1 MARWLLGIAV
11 TLIVFGIGWFVVG
24 LPQARPLVD
33 GLWALND
40 ALWPMETGAYHA
52 LSTFVSN
59 LWRGAGALPL
69 SLKFAL
75 AGLILLSIFALQRY
89 AHRIGRPFLSLIPP
103 PLRWPLEALASAW
116 DALTFLIRQRLAATA
131 FLVLTF
137 LMIIYFAT
145 AILASYT
152 NVLVGLGLVPT
163 ATPTP
168 RPTPS
173 PTATATALPEMPR
186 ELWDV
191 TYATE
196 NSRGT
201 PPAEI
206 AVRQA
211 IAARDSALT
220 NFRRW
225 LRGEVNWSSAE
236 LRLKINDA
244 DSARTYFY
252 QTVSAYPDSYWPP
265 RVREIRTQLDEQIAY
280 LGGLLDVMQRVES
293 KDWSGAQTAAQELD
307 RSSNQNIRA
316 EIDQAIERSKRTAT
330 PTATTVIQII
340 ILPTLTPTVTPTPTR
355 TPTRTPTPTITPT
368 PSRTPTPTATA
379 TPTVTATPTTD
390 VVARLIVSE
399 KDAVSSHDWKVAD
412 FIAGELNRDL
422 AAADPRRADMTTWLN
437 DRADNPLLYVEPPP
451 SDASTSPTIADTC
464 NSFRITGFAMVL
476 DSGSAKAAKIRAR
489 IARWLDYYSNQT
501 GRDISC
507 D

>member
-1 MARWLLGIAV
+1 
-11 TLIVFGIGWFVVG
+11 
-24 LPQARPLVD
+24 
-33 GLWALND
+33 
-40 ALWPMETGAYHA
+40 
-52 LSTFVSN
+52 
-59 LWRGAGALPL
+59 
-69 SLKFAL
+69 
-75 AGLILLSIFALQRY
+75 
-89 AHRIGRPFLSLIPP
+89 
-103 PLRWPLEALASAW
+103 
-116 DALTFLIRQRLAATA
+116 
-131 FLVLTF
+131 VLTF

-173 PTATATALPEMPR
+173 PTATATPLPQMPR

-191 TYATE
+191 TYAAE

-201 PPAEI
+201 PPVEI

-252 QTVSAYPDSYWPP
+252 QTVSTYPEAVWPP
-265 RVREIRTQLDEQIAY
+265 RVLEIRAQLDDQIAY
-280 LGGLLDVMQRVES
+280 LRGLLDVMQRVES
-293 KDWSGAQTAAQELD
+293 KDWSGAQAVAQELD
-307 RSSNQNIRA
+307 RSSNQNVRS
-316 EIDQAIERSKRTAT
+316 EIDQALERSKRTAT
-330 PTATTVIQII
+330 PTATPIIQII
-340 ILPTLTPTVTPTPTR
+340 ILPTLTPTLTPTPTR

-368 PSRTPTPTATA
+368 PSRTPTPT
-379 TPTVTATPTTD
+379 VTATPTID

-399 KDAVSSHDWKVAD
+399 KDAVTSHDWNVAD
-412 FIAGELNRDL
+412 FIASELNRDL

-437 DRADNPLLYVEPPP
+437 DRAENPLLYVEPP
-451 SDASTSPTIADTC
+451 SDPSTSPTIADAC
-464 NSFRITGFAMVL
+464 NSFRVTGFALVL
-476 DSGSAKAAKIRAR
+476 DSGSARAAKIRAR